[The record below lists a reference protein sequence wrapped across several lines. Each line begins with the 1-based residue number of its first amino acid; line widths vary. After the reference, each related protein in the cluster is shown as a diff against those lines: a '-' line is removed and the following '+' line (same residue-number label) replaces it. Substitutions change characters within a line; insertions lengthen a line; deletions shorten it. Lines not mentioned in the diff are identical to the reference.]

1 MVTAGNK
8 KKSAE
13 EIMSTFQETN
23 SSASFEELVNYFK
36 NPLLNYLYRFI
47 GDRDIA
53 EDILQDTF
61 IKVYRKKELYNGSAK
76 VSTWIYTIA
85 GNLAK
90 SEISKRNKHHHL
102 QISTSEDDEKHVD
115 IISPEPQPDR
125 VVDSGIKAQ
134 FIQDALLKVPEI
146 YREAVILRDIQE
158 LSYEEIAE
166 MLDITVGT
174 VKSRISRGRAILQE
188 LLRPIYKDD
197 I

>member
-1 MVTAGNK
+1 
-8 KKSAE
+8 
-13 EIMSTFQETN
+13 MSTFQETN

>member
-23 SSASFEELVNYFK
+23 SSVSFEELVNYFK
-36 NPLLNYLYRFI
+36 NPLMNYLYRFI

-53 EDILQDTF
+53 EDILQETF

-90 SEISKRNKHHHL
+90 SEISKRNKRHHL

-174 VKSRISRGRAILQE
+174 VKSRISRGRAILQK
-188 LLRPIYKDD
+188 LLRSIYKEDL
-197 I
+197 